1 MKVTYNWLKDF
12 VEINIPAQIL
22 AEKLTMAGLEV
33 VSLEEKAKDFIFEIE
48 ITSNRPDW
56 LSVIGIAREVAA
68 ITAKKLKLPKISA
81 SRLQRAAGAEPFS
94 LKIEDKKDC
103 PLYTARIIRGVRVGP
118 SPGWLAQRLEL
129 VGCRSVNNI
138 VDITNYALFEW
149 GEPLHAFDLDTLSDN
164 GIIIRRAKDKERIV
178 TIDGQERLL
187 TPDIL
192 VIADVKKPV
201 AVAGV
206 MGGEATEVSGNSKN
220 ILLEAAIFNP
230 ALIRRGRQKL
240 GMQSEASYRFE
251 RGISAE
257 AVEMASLRAA
267 QLIQAHGAGQCVL
280 TKSLGLA
287 KPKVKSLLLNTQE
300 VEKNSGMR
308 MPQPAIK
315 KILVSLGFSLRSQGK
330 DKFLIKVPFWREDIN
345 SGIDLIEELTR
356 IYGYSRLPT
365 SLPRVSP
372 QVSPYTTR
380 DLVSLVKN
388 TLLGLG
394 LNEVI
399 THSLISKELL
409 KGFGGDYPLPVE
421 IQNPLSKEQEILRP
435 TLLPSLAR
443 CVGYNL
449 NQKQAYV
456 NIFEVAKV
464 FKTNPSGLPKE
475 ELFLGIAFCG
485 ERPLLLNKGLVKE
498 GAGPLHL
505 KGIAEALFK
514 RLGISDYRFLKTAP
528 NETVIYLGQEKL
540 GSITALTREA
550 LGCMGIKN
558 KDVFM
563 LEFSLEKAYE
573 FVRLE
578 KKFKPLPKYPGI
590 IRDISF
596 IFKEDIATKDI
607 LKAIEE
613 NGRPLL
619 QSAEITDYYKGKQI
633 PAGHR
638 SLTVSCLYRSGE
650 RTLTEAEVSPLHALV
665 CSVLQNSFGATLR

>member
-12 VEINIPAQIL
+12 VEINIPARIL

-33 VSLEEKAKDFIFEIE
+33 VSLKEESGDFVFEIE

-56 LSVIGIAREVAA
+56 LSVIGIAREVSA
-68 ITAKKLKLPKISA
+68 ITAKKFKLPKISP
-81 SRLQRAAGAEPFS
+81 SRIPRATAREQFS

-149 GEPLHAFDLDTLSDN
+149 GEPLHAFDLDTLSDS

-178 TIDGQERLL
+178 TIDGQERVL
-187 TPDIL
+187 TADIL

-230 ALIRRGRQKL
+230 ALIRRSRQKL
-240 GMQSEASYRFE
+240 GMQSEAAYRFE
-251 RGISAE
+251 RGVSVE
-257 AVEMASLRAA
+257 AVGNASLRAA

-280 TKSLGLA
+280 TRSLGST
-287 KPKVKSLLLNTQE
+287 KPKAKSLLLNTRE

-315 KILVSLGFSLRSQGK
+315 KILVSLGFSPRSRGK
-330 DKFLIKVPFWREDIN
+330 DKFLIKVPFWREDVN

-372 QVSPYTTR
+372 QASHDKTR

-409 KGFGGDYPLPVE
+409 KEFGGGYPLPVE
-421 IQNPLSKEQEILRP
+421 IQNPLNKEQEILRP
-435 TLLPSLAR
+435 TLLSSLAR

-449 NQKQAYV
+449 NQRQTYV

-464 FKTNPSGLPKE
+464 FKTNPSGLPNE
-475 ELFLGIAFCG
+475 ELFLGIALCG
-485 ERPLLLNKGLVKE
+485 ERPLFLNKGMVKE
-498 GAGPLHL
+498 EASPLHL

-514 RLGISDYRFLKTAP
+514 RLGISNYRLFQIAP
-528 NETVIYLGQEKL
+528 NETVIYLGQKKL

-558 KDVFM
+558 KEVFM
-563 LEFSLEKAYE
+563 LEFSLENLYE
-573 FVRLE
+573 FVQQE

-590 IRDISF
+590 VRDISF

-619 QSAEITDYYKGKQI
+619 QSVEITDYYKGKQI
-633 PAGHR
+633 PDGSR
-638 SLTVSCLYRSGE
+638 SLTVSCLYRCAE
-650 RTLTEAEVSPLHALV
+650 RTLTESEVNPLHLKV
-665 CSVLQNSFGATLR
+665 CLELKDRFGVGLR